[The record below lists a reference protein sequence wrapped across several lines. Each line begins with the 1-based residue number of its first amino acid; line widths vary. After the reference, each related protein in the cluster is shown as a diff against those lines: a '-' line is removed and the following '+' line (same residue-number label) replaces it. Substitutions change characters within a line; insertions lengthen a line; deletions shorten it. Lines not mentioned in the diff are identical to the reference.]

1 MSDKAADL
9 TEPTELAKVHLL
21 HSAPVAVEAFLSALP
36 SNVEKLTDGRLWEY
50 ICMVDL
56 LQEQLSELATPRQ
69 EDWLK
74 EIYNILVEEWDAR
87 WFLQKLQEHGIIRL
101 ERRP

>member
-1 MSDKAADL
+1 MSDDAAEDM
-9 TEPTELAKVHLL
+9 TLATVRLL
-21 HSAPVAVEAFLSALP
+21 HSAPIAVEAFITTLP
-36 SNVEKLTDGRLWEY
+36 EKVEKLTDGRLWEC
-50 ICMVDL
+50 ICTVDL

-87 WFLQKLQEHGIIRL
+87 WFLQKLQERGIIRL